1 MAVAPPR
8 PPPPRAG
15 RTFQWPVKGRVIGTF
30 GPQARGIHNDG
41 MNIAAPRGTPIRAA
55 ENGEVAYDG
64 DGIKALGNLLLIR
77 HADGFVTAYAHAE
90 SLLVKKGDIVRRGQV
105 IARVGD
111 SGGVAEPQLHFEIR
125 QGAQAIDPQPLMGT
139 PGAQ

>member
-1 MAVAPPR
+1 
-8 PPPPRAG
+8 
-15 RTFQWPVKGRVIGTF
+15 VKGRVIATF

-77 HADGFVTAYAHAE
+77 HADGYMTAYAHAE
-90 SLLVKKGDIVRRGQV
+90 TLLVKKGDVVRRGQV

-111 SGGVAEPQLHFEIR
+111 SGGVSEPQLHFEIR

-139 PGAQ
+139 PGAS

>member
-1 MAVAPPR
+1 
-8 PPPPRAG
+8 
-15 RTFQWPVKGRVIGTF
+15 
-30 GPQARGIHNDG
+30 

-77 HADGFVTAYAHAE
+77 HADGFVTAYAHAD

-125 QGAQAIDPQPLMGT
+125 QGAQAVDPQPLMGA

>member
-15 RTFQWPVKGRVIGTF
+15 KTFQWPVRGRVIATF

-90 SLLVKKGDIVRRGQV
+90 NLLVKKGDIVRRGQV

-111 SGGVAEPQLHFEIR
+111 SGGVSEPQLHFEIR
-125 QGAQAIDPQPLMGT
+125 QGAQAIDPQPLMGA